1 VLPCTTVRTGVLL
14 FLLALGVRLVLVAGF
29 ADPAYPDSF
38 YYVDVAR
45 NLASG
50 HGFSVDF
57 VWIFAEV
64 GGTLPANPV
73 LPIASNGHWMPLAS
87 LVQVPFIWLLGPTT
101 VASAL
106 PFALFG
112 ALAAPIAR
120 GIALEA
126 GASPRVALGAG
137 ILGAVPALATP
148 FLAQPD
154 NFGLYEP
161 LVAAAL
167 WMTARGLK
175 GHARSYV
182 LAGLL
187 VGVATL
193 ARNDGVLVGAAVGLA
208 FLWDRWLWWR
218 SGGARVPA
226 IPVWAAIAC
235 AGLFILVVAP
245 WVARQLAVF
254 STISPST
261 ASGKVLFIRNIGEW
275 NSITTP
281 ATLQH
286 LLGEGIGP
294 LLASRIDGL
303 VAAITIFS
311 VLVGGVVLA
320 PFMVVG
326 AWRRRR
332 SRDFGPLLTY
342 AAILFAFSA
351 IISAVHVPGGTFIH
365 SAIALAPGAYV
376 LALEGIVGCVAWI
389 VARRRNW
396 DRAAAERIF
405 TTAAVGFALVAA
417 VAGSI
422 TTQAVWSGRRDDFRA
437 LGAALDAAGAP
448 ATDRV
453 MSIDASGTRYWT
465 GRGGVV
471 LVNDPLDTVGQVA
484 RAYDIRW
491 LVINRADSVPAAAL
505 LLAGER
511 PSWVGAP
518 ILATA
523 GEAGGRAELRLAVFP
538 VCTQAG
544 DPRCAGGTP

>member
-1 VLPCTTVRTGVLL
+1 VLPCTIVRTAVLL

-45 NLASG
+45 SLASG

-57 VWIFAEV
+57 IWIFAEV

-87 LVQVPFIWLLGPTT
+87 LVQVPFIWLLGPTAF
-101 VASAL
+101 ASAL
-106 PFALFG
+106 PFAFFG
-112 ALAAPIAR
+112 AFAAPIAR

-126 GASPRVALGAG
+126 GASRRIALGAG
-137 ILGAVPALATP
+137 ILAAIPALATP
-148 FLAQPD
+148 FMAQPD

-167 WMTARGLK
+167 WMAARGLK
-175 GHARSYV
+175 GHTRSYV

-208 FLWDRWLWWR
+208 FLWDRWRTWR
-218 SGGARVPA
+218 SDGSRPPA
-226 IPVWAAIAC
+226 IPVWAAVAC
-235 AGLFILVVAP
+235 AGLFVLVVAP
-245 WVARQLAVF
+245 WLARQLAVF
-254 STISPST
+254 GSISPST

-281 ATLQH
+281 ATLQY
-286 LLGEGIGP
+286 LLGQGLGSLI
-294 LLASRIDGL
+294 ASRIDGL
-303 VAAITIFS
+303 LAAITIFS
-311 VLVGGVVLA
+311 ILIGGVVLA
-320 PFMVVG
+320 PFMVIG

-351 IISAVHVPGGTFIH
+351 LISAVHVPGGTFVH

-376 LALEGIVGCVAWI
+376 LALEGIAAFVGWI
-389 VARRRNW
+389 ATRRRSW
-396 DRAAAERIF
+396 DQAAAERVFIA
-405 TTAAVGFALVAA
+405 AAVGFALFVGI
-417 VAGSI
+417 AGSM
-422 TTQAVWSGRRDDFRA
+422 TTQAIWAGRRDDSRA
-437 LGAALDAAGAP
+437 VAAALDAADVP
-448 ATDRV
+448 LTDRV

-471 LVNDPLDTVGQVA
+471 LVNDPLDTVKGVA
-484 RAYDIRW
+484 SAYDIRW
-491 LVINRADSVPAAAL
+491 LVVNRAESVAAVSP
-505 LLAGER
+505 LLAGQR
-511 PSWVGAP
+511 PAWVGAP
-518 ILATA
+518 ILSTA
-523 GEAGGRAELRLAVFP
+523 DGGGEVRLAVFP
-538 VCTQAG
+538 VCPAAG
-544 DPRCAGGTP
+544 DARCAIATP

>member
-1 VLPCTTVRTGVLL
+1 MLPCTTVRTAVLL

-29 ADPAYPDSF
+29 SDPAYPDSF

-45 NLASG
+45 SLASG

-57 VWIFAEV
+57 IWIFAEV
-64 GGTLPANPV
+64 GGTLPANPI

-87 LVQVPFIWLLGPTT
+87 LVQVPFIWLMGPTAL
-101 VASAL
+101 ASAL
-106 PFALFG
+106 PFAFCG
-112 ALAAPIAR
+112 ALAGPIAR

-126 GASPRVALGAG
+126 GASRRIALGAG
-137 ILGAVPALATP
+137 ILAAVPALATP

-167 WMTARGLK
+167 WMAARGLK
-175 GHARSYV
+175 GNARSYV

-208 FLWDRWLWWR
+208 FLWDRWRAWR
-218 SGGARVPA
+218 SGGSRLPA
-226 IPVWAAIAC
+226 IPVWAAVAC
-235 AGLFILVVAP
+235 AGLFVLVVAP

-254 STISPST
+254 GTISPST

-286 LLGEGIGP
+286 LLGEGLGP

-303 VAAITIFS
+303 LAAITIFS
-311 VLVGGVVLA
+311 ILVGGILLA
-320 PFMVVG
+320 PFMVIG

-332 SRDFGPLLTY
+332 SPDFGPFLTY
-342 AAILFAFSA
+342 TAILFAFSA
-351 IISAVHVPGGTFIH
+351 LISAVHVPGGTFIH

-376 LALEGIVGCVAWI
+376 LALEGIDGCVAW
-389 VARRRNW
+389 VAARRRTW
-396 DRAAAERIF
+396 DRAAAERVF
-405 TTAAVGFALVAA
+405 TSAAVGFAVVAGI
-417 VAGSI
+417 AGSI
-422 TTQAVWSGRRDDFRA
+422 TTQAVWAGRRADFQSV
-437 LGAALDAAGAP
+437 GAALDTAGAP

-465 GRGGVV
+465 GHGGVV
-471 LVNDPLDTVGQVA
+471 LVNDPLATVEQVA
-484 RAYDIRW
+484 NAYKVRW
-491 LVINRADSVPAAAL
+491 LVVNRADSVSAVEPL
-505 LLAGER
+505 LEGVR
-511 PSWVGAP
+511 PVWVGAP
-518 ILATA
+518 IFSTA
-523 GEAGGRAELRLAVFP
+523 DGSGEVRLAVFP
-538 VCTQAG
+538 VCTLAS
-544 DPRCAGGTP
+544 DARCADAKP

>member
-1 VLPCTTVRTGVLL
+1 VLPCKTVRTALLL
-14 FLLALGVRLVLVAGF
+14 FLLALGVRLILVAGF

-45 NLASG
+45 SLAAG

-57 VWIFAEV
+57 IWIFAEV

-87 LVQVPFIWLLGPTT
+87 LVQVPFIWLLGPTAF
-101 VASAL
+101 ASAV
-106 PFALFG
+106 PFAICG
-112 ALAAPIAR
+112 AFTAPIAR

-126 GASPRVALGAG
+126 GASRRIALGAG
-137 ILGAVPALATP
+137 FLGAVPALATP
-148 FLAQPD
+148 FMAQPD

-167 WMTARGLK
+167 WMAARGLK
-175 GHARSYV
+175 GHARSYA

-187 VGVATL
+187 VGAATL

-208 FLWDRWLWWR
+208 FLWDRWRAWR
-218 SGGARVPA
+218 SGGAQVPA

-235 AGLFILVVAP
+235 AALFVLVIAP

-254 STISPST
+254 GTISPST

-286 LLGEGIGP
+286 LFGEGIGP
-294 LLASRIDGL
+294 LIASRVDGL
-303 VAAITIFS
+303 LAAITIFS

-332 SRDFGPLLTY
+332 SRDFGPFLTY
-342 AAILFAFSA
+342 TAILFAFSA
-351 IISAVHVPGGTFIH
+351 VISAVHVPGGTFIH

-389 VARRRNW
+389 AARRRNW

-405 TTAAVGFALVAA
+405 TTTAVGFALVVA

-422 TTQAVWSGRRDDFRA
+422 TTQQVWSGRREDFQA
-437 LGAALDAAGAP
+437 VAAALEAARAP
-448 ATDRV
+448 AADRV

-471 LVNDPLDTVGQVA
+471 LVNDPLDTVAQVA

-491 LVINRADSVPAAAL
+491 LVVNRADSVAAVSP

-511 PSWVGAP
+511 PAWVGAP
-518 ILATA
+518 ILSTA
-523 GEAGGRAELRLAVFP
+523 DPGGEVRLAVFP
-538 VCTQAG
+538 VCTLAG
-544 DPRCAGGTP
+544 DARCAPKTP

>member
-1 VLPCTTVRTGVLL
+1 MLPCTIVRTAVLL

-45 NLASG
+45 SLASG
-50 HGFSVDF
+50 HGFTVDF

-87 LVQVPFIWLLGPTT
+87 LVQVPIIWLLGPTAF
-101 VASAL
+101 ASAL

-112 ALAAPIAR
+112 AIAAPIAR

-126 GASPRVALGAG
+126 GASQRIALGAG
-137 ILGAVPALATP
+137 ILGAIPALAVP
-148 FLAQPD
+148 FMAQPD

-175 GHARSYV
+175 GHARSYA

-208 FLWDRWLWWR
+208 FLWDRWRAWR
-218 SGGARVPA
+218 SKGIRLPA
-226 IPVWAAIAC
+226 IPVWAAVAC
-235 AGLFILVVAP
+235 AGLFVLVVAP

-254 STISPST
+254 GTISPST

-303 VAAITIFS
+303 LSAITIFS
-311 VLVGGVVLA
+311 VLVGGVLLA

-332 SRDFGPLLTY
+332 SRDFGPFLTY
-342 AAILFAFSA
+342 TAILFAFSA
-351 IISAVHVPGGTFIH
+351 LISAVHVPGGTFIH

-376 LALEGIVGCVAWI
+376 LALEGIDGCVAWMA
-389 VARRRNW
+389 ARRRAW
-396 DRAAAERIF
+396 DRASAERVF
-405 TTAAVGFALVAA
+405 TTSAVGFAVIAA

-422 TTQAVWSGRRDDFRA
+422 TTQALWSGRRDDFRA
-437 LGAALDAAGAP
+437 VAAALDAAGAP
-448 ATDRV
+448 VTDRV

-471 LVNDPLDTVGQVA
+471 LVNDPLETVVQVA

-491 LVINRADSVPAAAL
+491 LVVNRADSVAAVSP
-505 LLAGER
+505 LLAGAR
-511 PSWVGAP
+511 PAWVGAP
-518 ILATA
+518 IFSTA
-523 GEAGGRAELRLAVFP
+523 DGGGEARLAVFP
-538 VCTQAG
+538 VCTIAS
-544 DPRCAGGTP
+544 DARCAGTTP